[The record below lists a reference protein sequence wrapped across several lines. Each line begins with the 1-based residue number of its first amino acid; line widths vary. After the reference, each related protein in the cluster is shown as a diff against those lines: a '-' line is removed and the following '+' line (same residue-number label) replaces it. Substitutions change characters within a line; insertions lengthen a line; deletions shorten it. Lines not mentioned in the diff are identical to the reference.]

1 MNSSKSADPFD
12 TLGLPK
18 HAGENEV
25 RARYLELVK
34 KYSPERDPERFR
46 EIRAAYEAAKN
57 PQLIAKRLLVP
68 PTDEPPTWA
77 TTLETQKQR
86 PPKLSL
92 GFLLSLGNR
101 GELDSSNPSRSH

>member
-1 MNSSKSADPFD
+1 MNSPKSADPFD
-12 TLGLPK
+12 TLGLPRD
-18 HAGENEV
+18 AGESEV

-46 EIRAAYEAAKN
+46 EIRAAYDAAKD

-68 PTDEPPTWA
+68 PSDEPPRWN
-77 TTLETQKQR
+77 TTLAAQMQR

-101 GELDSSNPSRSH
+101 DDLDA